1 MKLYEPI
8 TIKNVTFKSRI
19 VMAPMC
25 PFGVEAGE
33 DESLGEEI
41 LTYYDRRL
49 KGRLGLLITQCF
61 TVVSREVGLRSFG
74 LSGEK
79 QKNDLKR
86 LVKMA
91 HENGTKVIA
100 QIAYPSGG
108 HHRHDTIDFWK
119 KEELQQIEVYVT
131 LIIIYWPV
139 TVIIFLIYHQLPLVL
154 AALFKVCKSDFNV
167 YDINNMVYGYV
178 VFTFVSVPSLSEVF
192 RAGLLSVPKT
202 QIEAAE
208 SIGMTPFQA
217 YVHVIVPQVV
227 EAELPVL
234 CTFVTNLIK
243 LTSLAFCMSIREIT
257 GEARVAAADSI
268 RYVECYLVIFIMY
281 LILCMIAEQIFKYF
295 ERRRKGYL
303 IKA

>member
-1 MKLYEPI
+1 MLDLEFI
-8 TIKNVTFKSRI
+8 
-19 VMAPMC
+19 
-25 PFGVEAGE
+25 GE
-33 DESLGEEI
+33 TL
-41 LTYYDRRL
+41 L
-49 KGRLGLLITQCF
+49 KTASGIPETLQLVLISTLLSIPLAF
-61 TVVSREVGLRSFG
+61 
-74 LSGEK
+74 
-79 QKNDLKR
+79 
-86 LVKMA
+86 
-91 HENGTKVIA
+91 VIA
-100 QIAYPSGG
+100 VVNLKPERFLSKIFQIYISFV
-108 HHRHDTIDFWK
+108 RS
-119 KEELQQIEVYVT
+119 V
-131 LIIIYWPV
+131 PV
-139 TVIIFLIYHQLPLVL
+139 IVIIFLIYHQLPLML
-154 AALFKVCKSDFNV
+154 AALFKVFKSDFNV
-167 YDINNMVYGYV
+167 YDVNNMVYGYV

-208 SIGMTPFQA
+208 SIGMTPFQS

>member
-1 MKLYEPI
+1 MLDLEFIGETLLKTASGIPETLQLVLISTLLSIPLAFAIAVVNLKPERSLSKLFQIYI
-8 TIKNVTFKSRI
+8 SFV
-19 VMAPMC
+19 
-25 PFGVEAGE
+25 
-33 DESLGEEI
+33 
-41 LTYYDRRL
+41 
-49 KGRLGLLITQCF
+49 
-61 TVVSREVGLRSFG
+61 RS
-74 LSGEK
+74 
-79 QKNDLKR
+79 
-86 LVKMA
+86 VP
-91 HENGTKVIA
+91 VI
-100 QIAYPSGG
+100 
-108 HHRHDTIDFWK
+108 
-119 KEELQQIEVYVT
+119 
-131 LIIIYWPV
+131 
-139 TVIIFLIYHQLPLVL
+139 VIIFLIYHQLPLML

-208 SIGMTPFQA
+208 SIGMTPFQS

>member
-1 MKLYEPI
+1 MLDLEFIGETLLKTASGIPETLQLVLISTLLSIPLAFAIAVVNLKPERFLSKLFQIYI
-8 TIKNVTFKSRI
+8 SFV
-19 VMAPMC
+19 
-25 PFGVEAGE
+25 
-33 DESLGEEI
+33 
-41 LTYYDRRL
+41 
-49 KGRLGLLITQCF
+49 
-61 TVVSREVGLRSFG
+61 RS
-74 LSGEK
+74 
-79 QKNDLKR
+79 
-86 LVKMA
+86 VP
-91 HENGTKVIA
+91 VI
-100 QIAYPSGG
+100 
-108 HHRHDTIDFWK
+108 
-119 KEELQQIEVYVT
+119 
-131 LIIIYWPV
+131 
-139 TVIIFLIYHQLPLVL
+139 VIIFLIYHQLPLML

-208 SIGMTPFQA
+208 SIGMTPFQS